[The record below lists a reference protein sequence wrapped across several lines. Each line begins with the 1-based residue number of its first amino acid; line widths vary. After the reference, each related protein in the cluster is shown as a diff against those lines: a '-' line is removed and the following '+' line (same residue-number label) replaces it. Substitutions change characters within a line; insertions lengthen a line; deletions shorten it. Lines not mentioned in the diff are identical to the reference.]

1 MYYKFWAAK
10 IGIFRISQAIPPFF
24 VLGQPEYTCIRP
36 QINDWKPVFYR
47 FSTDICGP
55 NTGNLNCKHHLLP
68 I

>member
-10 IGIFRISQAIPPFF
+10 IGIFRISQALKGFF
-24 VLGQPEYTCIRP
+24 VFNLQTHLRFTT
-36 QINDWKPVFYR
+36 QINVWKPVFYG

-55 NTGNLNCKHHLLP
+55 NTVNLICKHHFLS